1 VETGVEGECERRE
14 GCVSSLMLSGSGMLE
29 VGRSGW
35 AWESEGEI
43 GGLYFCFWSV
53 FRLTALIGYNSRE
66 IVYSDLR
73 W

>member
-1 VETGVEGECERRE
+1 
-14 GCVSSLMLSGSGMLE
+14 MLE